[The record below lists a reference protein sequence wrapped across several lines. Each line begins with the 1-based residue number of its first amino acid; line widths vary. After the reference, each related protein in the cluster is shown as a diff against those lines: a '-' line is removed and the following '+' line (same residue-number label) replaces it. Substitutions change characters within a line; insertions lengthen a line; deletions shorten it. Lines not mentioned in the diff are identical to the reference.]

1 MYQPVTKLQ
10 YIRLLWCSIA
20 FQICLVDLRQYKIT
34 LDYFNSLV
42 ANLPSEIA
50 EGSQMGSRRYF
61 NTQQNVVQ
69 EESTRLVGNMTPQR
83 LRDFCFFFI
92 CLNNVNKD
100 LILSIKWLRFL
111 IREKNTYINIF
122 RT

>member
-1 MYQPVTKLQ
+1 
-10 YIRLLWCSIA
+10 
-20 FQICLVDLRQYKIT
+20 
-34 LDYFNSLV
+34 
-42 ANLPSEIA
+42 
-50 EGSQMGSRRYF
+50 MGSRRYF

-69 EESTRLVGNMTPQR
+69 EESPRLVGNVTPQR

-111 IREKNTYINIF
+111 IREKTHTLIYLEHRLISN
-122 RT
+122 RQGKPE